1 MTDHSNQEALIDALN
16 NIASELKRINQALT
30 GLGGQAVS
38 RPSAP
43 GASRGPASYRSSA
56 TSRGPAPR
64 GDKPAY
70 GKPRREGF
78 GATESEGEER
88 EGSPRFAGKKPPLRS
103 GIKKKPT
110 KSPMSFKKKE
120 GYPKR
125 PK

>member
-1 MTDHSNQEALIDALN
+1 MTDHSNQDSLIDALN

-43 GASRGPASYRSSA
+43 GASRGPSSYRSSA

-64 GDKPAY
+64 GDKPTY
-70 GKPRREGF
+70 GKSRREGF
-78 GATESEGEER
+78 GATESDSEER
-88 EGSPRFAGKKPPLRS
+88 EQRFAGKKPPLRS

>member
-1 MTDHSNQEALIDALN
+1 MTDHSNQDALIDALN

-30 GLGGQAVS
+30 GLGGQTVS

-43 GASRGPASYRSSA
+43 GAARGPASYRSTA

-70 GKPRREGF
+70 GKSRREGF
-78 GATESEGEER
+78 GATESDSEGF
-88 EGSPRFAGKKPPLRS
+88 PGKKPAPRA
-103 GIKKKPT
+103 GIKKKPA
-110 KSPMSFKKKE
+110 KSPLSFKKKD

>member
-1 MTDHSNQEALIDALN
+1 MTDHSNQDALIDALN

-43 GASRGPASYRSSA
+43 GAARGPASYRSSA

-70 GKPRREGF
+70 GKP
-78 GATESEGEER
+78 TESESEER
-88 EGSPRFAGKKPPLRS
+88 EGSPRFSGKKPAPRA

-110 KSPMSFKKKE
+110 KSPLSFKKKD